1 MMKEFKIKMSE
12 TMRNAIYSVIK
23 PDDKEACL
31 KTLREALDEF
41 ISAYHC
47 DKLHARMSFNACL
60 VNALMQILME
70 D

>member
-1 MMKEFKIKMSE
+1 MKEFKTKMSE
-12 TMRNAIYSVIK
+12 SMRNAIYSVIESG
-23 PDDKEACL
+23 DKEACL
-31 KTLREALDEF
+31 KILREALEEF

-47 DKLHARMSFNACL
+47 DKVHARMSFNACL